1 MIKTL
6 YQLLFKSKSILISI
20 SMILLPILLTLIIG
34 SMLFVN
40 NLLYSYKA
48 YLEKSYIGLQPKVYI
63 KSDPIFIDKL
73 YQYAKAHN
81 IKASKSIHL
90 SQIVKINNYKKR
102 VKFIVLNREFLKK
115 KFHTTSIAIN
125 SIFFKDIKKPTLLQ
139 SDEMKQPLLVNPKVV
154 IPTGFLTNSSIIF
167 ISKKLYKKHFKK
179 IAKEQILEIEDDIT
193 PLKEAIQKYAK
204 KYSVMKLS
212 IHKRI
217 NKIKESKELFE
228 KIDLIKNII
237 IVIIFI
243 FAIAIITL
251 SFSIVIEIKKR
262 EIDILR
268 TIGIS
273 TDKFYKFLLSITL
286 ISVSI
291 SMIFGYVLYLI
302 SKEIFQRFI
311 NINEYFSIINDTTF
325 LFYMALFIPLTII
338 IVYINLKI
346 DFKDRM

>member
-1 MIKTL
+1 MIKIL
-6 YQLLFKSKSILISI
+6 YQLLFKSKSILITI
-20 SMILLPILLTLIIG
+20 SMILLPILITLITG

-40 NLLYSYKA
+40 NLLYSYKT

-81 IKASKSIHL
+81 IKASKSIHI

-102 VKFIVLNREFLKK
+102 VKFIVLNREFLKE
-115 KFHTTSIAIN
+115 KFHTNSIAIN
-125 SIFFKDIKKPTLLQ
+125 SIFYKDIKKPTLLK
-139 SDEMKQPLLVNPKVV
+139 SNNMKKPLLITPKVV

-167 ISKKLYKKHFKK
+167 ISKEEYKKHFKN
-179 IAKEQILEIEDDIT
+179 IPKEKILEIENDIT
-193 PLKEAIQKYAK
+193 PLQNAIQKYAK

-228 KIDLIKNII
+228 KINLIKNII
-237 IVIIFI
+237 IIMIFI

-251 SFSIVIEIKKR
+251 SFSIIIEIKKR
-262 EIDILR
+262 EINILR

-273 TDKFYKFLLSITL
+273 KDKFYKFLLSITL
-286 ISVSI
+286 LSVSL
-291 SMIFGYVLYLI
+291 SMAFGYIFYLF
-302 SKEIFQRFI
+302 SVDIFTNFI
-311 NINEYFSIINDTTF
+311 NLNDDFSIINDTNF
-325 LFYMALFIPLTII
+325 LLYMMLFIPLTMI
-338 IVYINLKI
+338 IVYLNLKI
-346 DFKDRM
+346 DFKDKV